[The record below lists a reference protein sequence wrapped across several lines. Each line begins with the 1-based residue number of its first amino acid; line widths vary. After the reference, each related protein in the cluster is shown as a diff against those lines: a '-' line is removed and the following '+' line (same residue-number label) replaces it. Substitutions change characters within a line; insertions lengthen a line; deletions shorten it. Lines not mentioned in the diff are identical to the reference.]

1 MGRFLCVFF
10 ILIFSA
16 WASPGLSAQGGPSS
30 PGSFGENQP
39 VFRVL
44 QNYPNPIQSETR
56 IPFELHE
63 GAFPEGAPAV
73 VSARIYNVLR
83 ELVEVPTTLGHAGGD
98 GLPAVDLEYGA
109 PGRYELFWNGMTRS
123 GVQAAPGVYL
133 LEMTVNG
140 RPQILKMVVQR

>member
-1 MGRFLCVFF
+1 MRRLMCVLF
-10 ILIFSA
+10 ILTSSA
-16 WASPGLSAQGGPSS
+16 WALPGLLAQGGPSS
-30 PGSFGENQP
+30 PAEPGDRQQ

-56 IPFELHE
+56 IPFELFE
-63 GAFPEGAPAV
+63 GAFPEGEPAV
-73 VSARIYNVLR
+73 VTARIYNVLR
-83 ELVEVPTTLGHAGGD
+83 ELVEVPTTVGHVVGD
-98 GLPAVDLEYGA
+98 GVPVIDLEFA
-109 PGRYELFWNGMTRS
+109 TPGRHELYWNGLTRS